1 MRNRET
7 GMTAE
12 NQEARGG
19 WLRLY
24 RKLKDHPRYRQPG
37 FVAVWVHILLSANF
51 KAKRERFNGKV
62 VTVLPGQF
70 ISSRRL
76 IAASTGVH
84 VATVGRMLEALRS
97 DQQLDQ
103 QAGVKSSMFT
113 VLNWASYQ
121 KDDPQS
127 DPQNDP
133 QLIHNRSTTDPQ
145 LIHKIVKPQ
154 AGVDKNAPKKERRKE
169 GKKPRSRSG
178 GKGDARGGL
187 PEGEP
192 RTNGVLHFEP
202 VRKGLFVPEYKEL
215 IAVAEREI
223 ERLRSDPA
231 NVVRSEHELTTQA
244 AEDMAWIAKEKLNRP
259 EDAEKLDAEAKRLTT
274 NPNSFRILGLNDE
287 TKAKLKAWR
296 ARIAEIE
303 SVMMGVTAA

>member
-1 MRNRET
+1 
-7 GMTAE
+7 MTAE

-70 ISSRRL
+70 ISSRR
-76 IAASTGVH
+76 IISRSTGVH
-84 VATVGRMLEALRS
+84 VATVGRLLQALRD
-97 DQQLDQ
+97 DQQIDQ
-103 QAGVKSSMFT
+103 QTGARSSMFT
-113 VLNWASYQ
+113 VLKWASYQ
-121 KDDPQS
+121 NDDPQIE
-127 DPQNDP
+127 PQNDP
-133 QLIHNRSTTDPQ
+133 QLIHKRSTTDPQ
-145 LIHKIVKPQ
+145 LIHKIVKTK
-154 AGVDKNAPKKERRKE
+154 AGVHKNAPKKERRKE

-192 RTNGVLHFEP
+192 KQNGALHFEP

-231 NVVRSEHELTTQA
+231 NVVRSDVLTRQA
-244 AEDMAWIAKEKLNRP
+244 AEDMAYLVEECEKRP
-259 EDAEKLDAEAKRLTT
+259 EDAASLKAEEERLRSD
-274 NPNSFRILGLNDE
+274 PKSYRILGLNDE

-296 ARIAEIE
+296 ERIAEIE
-303 SVMMGVTAA
+303 AEMMGVVEA